1 MLDANDLGTFCTEAD
16 HPEKQT
22 CYNNI
27 ENNDRLFNVLLSKRI
42 RTSELPAISIH
53 FQISR

>member
-1 MLDANDLGTFCTEAD
+1 MNDSGKFCTDAD
-16 HPEKQT
+16 YPEKQN

-27 ENNDRLFNVLLSKRI
+27 EKNDRLFNVLLSKRI